1 MAPER
6 HHPLVS
12 PMPPKQMKLQKTL
25 RWLLG
30 ISLPDLVPLPMQP
43 PSLQGRLRAHS
54 TIALS
59 MAH

>member
-6 HHPLVS
+6 RPHPVS
-12 PMPPKQMKLQKTL
+12 PKPPKQMKLQKTL
-25 RWLLG
+25 CWLR
-30 ISLPDLVPLPMQP
+30 ISLADLMPLPMQY